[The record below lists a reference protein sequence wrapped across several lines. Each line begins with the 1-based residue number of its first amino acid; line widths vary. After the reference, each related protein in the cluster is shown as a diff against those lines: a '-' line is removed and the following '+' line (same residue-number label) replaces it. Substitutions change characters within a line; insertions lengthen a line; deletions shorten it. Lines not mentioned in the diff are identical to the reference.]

1 MTYQSILIHI
11 DNGQACQR
19 RVAFAA
25 SLAASYNAHLIG
37 FAATGL
43 VYSPYVAGGEAIGRY
58 YEEAAEALRTAA
70 QQAAAAFSKQMETL
84 GVGSWEAQVQT
95 DDAGSALVRQSR
107 FADLVILGQTDP
119 DAAGT
124 DSGLPQY
131 LLLHNARPV
140 IVFPYAGEFG
150 GAMSNVLIAW
160 NGAKE
165 AARAVS
171 DALPILQ
178 KAKTVRLIVFNR
190 NASPDKEAEQ
200 TSSAD
205 ISAFLARHK
214 VSLVTSSEETDIDV
228 GNAILSR
235 MADYGSDLLVM
246 GGYGHSRFREI
257 LLGGVTRTILQHM
270 TAPVLMSH

>member
-1 MTYQSILIHI
+1 MTYQSILLHI
-11 DNGQACQR
+11 DHSPACQR
-19 RVAFAA
+19 RIAFAA
-25 SLAASYNAHLIG
+25 SLAAAHNAHLIG
-37 FAATGL
+37 LAATGL
-43 VYSPYVAGGEAIGRY
+43 VYSPYIAGGEAIGRY

-70 QQAAAAFSKQMETL
+70 QQAAAAFSDQMKAA
-84 GVGSWEAQVQT
+84 GVRSWEAQVLT
-95 DDAGSALVRQSR
+95 ADAGSALARQSR
-107 FADLVILGQTDP
+107 FVDLVILGQTDP
-119 DAAGT
+119 GAIGT

-140 IVFPYAGEFG
+140 IVFPYAGEFDG
-150 GAMSNVLIAW
+150 VVGNVMIAW
-160 NGAKE
+160 SGTKE

-190 NASPDKEAEQ
+190 DASLDKE
-200 TSSAD
+200 TDKPGSAD
-205 ISAFLARHK
+205 ISTYLARHQ
-214 VSLVTSSEETDIDV
+214 VNLVTSREETDIDV

-257 LLGGVTRTILQHM
+257 LLGGVTRTILAHM
-270 TAPVLMSH
+270 TAPVLMAH

>member
-1 MTYQSILIHI
+1 MTYQSILLHV
-11 DNGQACQR
+11 DNGQACTR
-19 RVAFAA
+19 RIAFAA
-25 SLAASYNAHLIG
+25 SLAAAHGAHLIG
-37 FAATGL
+37 LAATGL
-43 VYSPYVAGGEAIGRY
+43 VYSPYIAGGEAIGRY
-58 YEEAAEALRTAA
+58 YEEAAESLRTAA
-70 QQAAAAFSKQMETL
+70 QQAATAFSGQMQGA
-84 GVGSWEAQVQT
+84 GVHSWEAQVFT

-119 DAAGT
+119 EAIGA

-131 LLLHNARPV
+131 MLLHNARPV
-140 IVFPYAGEFG
+140 IMFPYAGAFD
-150 GAMSNVLIAW
+150 GAMGNVMIAW
-160 NGAKE
+160 NGTKE

-178 KAKTVRLIVFNR
+178 RAKTVRLIAFNR
-190 NASPDKEAEQ
+190 NAGPDRETEQ
-200 TSSAD
+200 SSSAD
-205 ISAFLARHK
+205 ISNYLARHK
-214 VSLVTSSEETDIDV
+214 ISLVTSSEETDIDV